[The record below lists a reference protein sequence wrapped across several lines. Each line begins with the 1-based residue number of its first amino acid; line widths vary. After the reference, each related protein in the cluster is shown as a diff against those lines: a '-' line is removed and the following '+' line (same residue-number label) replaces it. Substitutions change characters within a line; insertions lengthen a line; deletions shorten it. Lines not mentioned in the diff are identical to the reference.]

1 MLLKLSVCPF
11 TLLLSVLLEVVSKS
25 FKRKWNSWWPT
36 CKCVSDQIKVRVP
49 PQQALPR
56 EFLGPKVGTRES
68 TCYVATHEGTHPA
81 PRSHAW
87 HLSLVNTLDC
97 CFIQNKRNS
106 VRKAI
111 FAPYGE
117 TLESPRKHW
126 HTSYNLIKDSTT
138 KEYNNC
144 LNCAKLPTKHNKNSM
159 HYKRSFNQ
167 RDICRYIPVT
177 SNRS

>member
-1 MLLKLSVCPF
+1 MKFLITHFQMRKWSNEGTSP
-11 TLLLSVLLEVVSKS
+11 TTDSKHYRALLLARKLKRANVLAM
-25 FKRKWNSWWPT
+25 
-36 CKCVSDQIKVRVP
+36 Q
-49 PQQALPR
+49 
-56 EFLGPKVGTRES
+56 
-68 TCYVATHEGTHPA
+68 ATHDSTHPS

-87 HLSLVNTLDC
+87 HLSLVNTLEC
-97 CFIQNKRNS
+97 CFNQNKRNS

-111 FAPYGE
+111 FVPYGE

-126 HTSYNLIKDSTT
+126 HTSYNLIKDSAT

>member
-1 MLLKLSVCPF
+1 MTHF
-11 TLLLSVLLEVVSKS
+11 QM
-25 FKRKWNSWWPT
+25 RKWSDKGTNPTTANVTSWVRWPKSWNARKHLLCRLHT
-36 CKCVSDQIKVRVP
+36 RAPTP
-49 PQQALPR
+49 P
-56 EFLGPKVGTRES
+56 
-68 TCYVATHEGTHPA
+68 

-97 CFIQNKRNS
+97 CVNQNKRSS

-111 FAPYGE
+111 FVPYGE

-126 HTSYNLIKDSTT
+126 HISYNLIKDSAT

-144 LNCAKLPTKHNKNSM
+144 LNCAKLPTKHMKNSM

-177 SNRS
+177 SHRS